1 MSAASGGN
9 SEPKQGQRSQSA
21 RGFYPRSTMRVPQP
35 DIIEHFGNADAVP
48 QLPERCLSRKAGI
61 VRCCPKFD
69 IEMSVFLMSNAPKT
83 VLCIHDLPGFG
94 RAGLSVIV
102 PVLSALGA
110 QAVAVPTAVLS
121 THTGGLGTP
130 AKLVNPGYGPA
141 ALEHYRRLGLR
152 FDCIYSGYLADASQ
166 AKLVEQAMDLW
177 PDALTVVDPVMGD
190 HGRMYRGLAPE
201 MVPAMYTLCSRA
213 SLILPNTTEAA
224 LLLGDPMPG
233 VTGEAELHTAQTQ
246 AQRLTRICPRV
257 LITGVAA
264 GRGIACVGADRATGE
279 SLVRTPMVP
288 KSFHGTGDIFGAV
301 LVGRLLQG
309 NVLPAAAQAAAVFV
323 ADCLK
328 ATPDEADERLG
339 VWLESVLPRL
349 MQNPE

>member
-1 MSAASGGN
+1 
-9 SEPKQGQRSQSA
+9 
-21 RGFYPRSTMRVPQP
+21 
-35 DIIEHFGNADAVP
+35 
-48 QLPERCLSRKAGI
+48 
-61 VRCCPKFD
+61 
-69 IEMSVFLMSNAPKT
+69 
-83 VLCIHDLPGFG
+83 
-94 RAGLSVIV
+94 
-102 PVLSALGA
+102 
-110 QAVAVPTAVLS
+110 
-121 THTGGLGTP
+121 
-130 AKLVNPGYGPA
+130 
-141 ALEHYRRLGLR
+141 
-152 FDCIYSGYLADASQ
+152 
-166 AKLVEQAMDLW
+166 MDLW

-233 VTGEAELHTAQTQ
+233 VTGE
-246 AQRLTRICPRV
+246 
-257 LITGVAA
+257 
-264 GRGIACVGADRATGE
+264 E

>member
-1 MSAASGGN
+1 
-9 SEPKQGQRSQSA
+9 
-21 RGFYPRSTMRVPQP
+21 
-35 DIIEHFGNADAVP
+35 
-48 QLPERCLSRKAGI
+48 
-61 VRCCPKFD
+61 
-69 IEMSVFLMSNAPKT
+69 
-83 VLCIHDLPGFG
+83 
-94 RAGLSVIV
+94 
-102 PVLSALGA
+102 
-110 QAVAVPTAVLS
+110 
-121 THTGGLGTP
+121 
-130 AKLVNPGYGPA
+130 
-141 ALEHYRRLGLR
+141 
-152 FDCIYSGYLADASQ
+152 
-166 AKLVEQAMDLW
+166 
-177 PDALTVVDPVMGD
+177 
-190 HGRMYRGLAPE
+190 
-201 MVPAMYTLCSRA
+201 MYTLCSRA

-233 VTGEAELHTAQTQ
+233 VTGEAELHTAQAQ

-264 GRGIACVGADRATGE
+264 GRGIACVGADRVTGE

>member
-1 MSAASGGN
+1 MPTPRVAA
-9 SEPKQGQRSQSA
+9 
-21 RGFYPRSTMRVPQP
+21 
-35 DIIEHFGNADAVP
+35 
-48 QLPERCLSRKAGI
+48 
-61 VRCCPKFD
+61 
-69 IEMSVFLMSNAPKT
+69 
-83 VLCIHDLPGFG
+83 IHDMSGFG
-94 RAGLSVIV
+94 RCSLTVAI
-102 PVLSALGA
+102 PVLSAMGVQCCPL
-110 QAVAVPTAVLS
+110 PTAYLS
-121 THTGGLGTP
+121 THTGGFTGYTFLDMTDELPKIAAHWAELGI
-130 AKLVNPGYGPA
+130 
-141 ALEHYRRLGLR
+141 H
-152 FDCIYSGYLADASQ
+152 FDAVYTGFMGSEAQ
-166 AKLVEQAMDLW
+166 MDLAA
-177 PDALTVVDPVMGD
+177 DFVRTFRRDRSTIFICDPVMGD

-233 VTGEAELHTAQTQ
+233 VTGEAELHTAQAQ

>member
-1 MSAASGGN
+1 
-9 SEPKQGQRSQSA
+9 
-21 RGFYPRSTMRVPQP
+21 
-35 DIIEHFGNADAVP
+35 
-48 QLPERCLSRKAGI
+48 
-61 VRCCPKFD
+61 
-69 IEMSVFLMSNAPKT
+69 MSNAPKT

-130 AKLVNPGYGPA
+130 AKLANPGYGPA

-233 VTGEAELHTAQTQ
+233 VTGEAELHTAQAQ

-264 GRGIACVGADRATGE
+264 GRGIACVRADRATGE

-288 KSFHGTGDIFGAV
+288 KSFHGTGIFWCGA
-301 LVGRLLQG
+301 GRAAAAG
-309 NVLPAAAQAAAVFV
+309 NVLPRRRTGCRRV
-323 ADCLK
+323 CSRLPESHPLMK
-328 ATPDEADERLG
+328 LTRRLG

>member
-1 MSAASGGN
+1 
-9 SEPKQGQRSQSA
+9 
-21 RGFYPRSTMRVPQP
+21 
-35 DIIEHFGNADAVP
+35 
-48 QLPERCLSRKAGI
+48 
-61 VRCCPKFD
+61 
-69 IEMSVFLMSNAPKT
+69 MSNVPKT

-130 AKLVNPGYGPA
+130 AKLANPGYGPA

-233 VTGEAELHTAQTQ
+233 VTGEAELHTAQAQ

-323 ADCLK
+323 VDCLK

-339 VWLESVLPRL
+339 VWLESVLPQL

>member
-1 MSAASGGN
+1 
-9 SEPKQGQRSQSA
+9 
-21 RGFYPRSTMRVPQP
+21 
-35 DIIEHFGNADAVP
+35 
-48 QLPERCLSRKAGI
+48 
-61 VRCCPKFD
+61 
-69 IEMSVFLMSNAPKT
+69 
-83 VLCIHDLPGFG
+83 
-94 RAGLSVIV
+94 
-102 PVLSALGA
+102 
-110 QAVAVPTAVLS
+110 
-121 THTGGLGTP
+121 
-130 AKLVNPGYGPA
+130 
-141 ALEHYRRLGLR
+141 
-152 FDCIYSGYLADASQ
+152 
-166 AKLVEQAMDLW
+166 
-177 PDALTVVDPVMGD
+177 
-190 HGRMYRGLAPE
+190 MYRGLAPE

-246 AQRLTRICPRV
+246 AQRLTRIC
-257 LITGVAA
+257 A
-264 GRGIACVGADRATGE
+264 GAHHRCGRRARHCLRWGRPCHRRKSGAHPHGT
-279 SLVRTPMVP
+279 

>member
-1 MSAASGGN
+1 
-9 SEPKQGQRSQSA
+9 
-21 RGFYPRSTMRVPQP
+21 
-35 DIIEHFGNADAVP
+35 
-48 QLPERCLSRKAGI
+48 
-61 VRCCPKFD
+61 
-69 IEMSVFLMSNAPKT
+69 MSNAPKT

-130 AKLVNPGYGPA
+130 AKLANPGYGPA

-233 VTGEAELHTAQTQ
+233 VTGEAELHTAQAQ

-309 NVLPAAAQAAAVFV
+309 NVLPAAAQAAAESGTPLLLVGGV
-323 ADCLK
+323 HDWIAPLHRSSILAHLHALPQAQALLWAEPEHDGHADLLFG
-328 ATPDEADERLG
+328 ATRSEANPALMAQITRFLRPEKFDEMKK
-339 VWLESVLPRL
+339 SC
-349 MQNPE
+349 

>member
-1 MSAASGGN
+1 MSDFWKSYDITAAEYGAGY
-9 SEPKQGQRSQSA
+9 EC
-21 RGFYPRSTMRVPQP
+21 YPLFGTVHL
-35 DIIEHFGNADAVP
+35 IELA
-48 QLPERCLSRKAGI
+48 
-61 VRCCPKFD
+61 
-69 IEMSVFLMSNAPKT
+69 
-83 VLCIHDLPGFG
+83 
-94 RAGLSVIV
+94 
-102 PVLSALGA
+102 LSALFLLCM
-110 QAVAVPTAVLS
+110 VWWFRRS
-121 THTGGLGTP
+121 TPRTRRHI
-130 AKLVNPGYGPA
+130 LVGVTA
-141 ALEHYRRLGLR
+141 AL
-152 FDCIYSGYLADASQ
+152 LAD
-166 AKLVEQAMDLW
+166 
-177 PDALTVVDPVMGD
+177 
-190 HGRMYRGLAPE
+190 
-201 MVPAMYTLCSRA
+201 
-213 SLILPNTTEAA
+213 EAA

-339 VWLESVLPRL
+339 VWLESVLPQL

>member
-1 MSAASGGN
+1 
-9 SEPKQGQRSQSA
+9 
-21 RGFYPRSTMRVPQP
+21 
-35 DIIEHFGNADAVP
+35 
-48 QLPERCLSRKAGI
+48 
-61 VRCCPKFD
+61 
-69 IEMSVFLMSNAPKT
+69 MSNAPKT

-130 AKLVNPGYGPA
+130 AKLANPGYGPA

-190 HGRMYRGLAPE
+190 HV
-201 MVPAMYTLCSRA
+201 MVVGDVRLGEHRA

-339 VWLESVLPRL
+339 VWLESVLPQL

>member
-1 MSAASGGN
+1 MNRTDRPARCAA
-9 SEPKQGQRSQSA
+9 
-21 RGFYPRSTMRVPQP
+21 V
-35 DIIEHFGNADAVP
+35 
-48 QLPERCLSRKAGI
+48 
-61 VRCCPKFD
+61 
-69 IEMSVFLMSNAPKT
+69 
-83 VLCIHDLPGFG
+83 HDLSGLG
-94 RAGLSVIV
+94 RCSLSVILPAMSV
-102 PVLSALGA
+102 MGVQVCPL
-110 QAVAVPTAVLS
+110 PTAVLS
-121 THTGGLGTP
+121 THTGGFGTP
-130 AKLVNPGYGPA
+130 ARRDLTDYLTEALAHYRTLGLPMECVYTGYLGSVAQVALCQGLFAEWPA
-141 ALEHYRRLGLR
+141 AM
-152 FDCIYSGYLADASQ
+152 
-166 AKLVEQAMDLW
+166 K
-177 PDALTVVDPVMGD
+177 VVDPVMGD

>member
-1 MSAASGGN
+1 MI
-9 SEPKQGQRSQSA
+9 
-21 RGFYPRSTMRVPQP
+21 YP
-35 DIIEHFGNADAVP
+35 
-48 QLPERCLSRKAGI
+48 
-61 VRCCPKFD
+61 
-69 IEMSVFLMSNAPKT
+69 
-83 VLCIHDLPGFG
+83 
-94 RAGLSVIV
+94 
-102 PVLSALGA
+102 AL
-110 QAVAVPTAVLS
+110 
-121 THTGGLGTP
+121 GGLGFRSLCLCFRRWGHRPLPYQQQCFPPTRAGWAPRPSWPTP
-130 AKLVNPGYGPA
+130 VTAPQLWSITG
-141 ALEHYRRLGLR
+141 LGLR

-190 HGRMYRGLAPE
+190 HGRMYHGLAPE

-233 VTGEAELHTAQTQ
+233 VTGEAELHTAQAQ

>member
-1 MSAASGGN
+1 MNDFWKSYDITHAELGPNFRCYPLYGKIHLIELALSLVFIVGMALWYRRSSA
-9 SEPKQGQRSQSA
+9 SA
-21 RGFYPRSTMRVPQP
+21 RRRILVGVT
-35 DIIEHFGNADAVP
+35 I
-48 QLPERCLSRKAGI
+48 
-61 VRCCPKFD
+61 
-69 IEMSVFLMSNAPKT
+69 
-83 VLCIHDLPGFG
+83 
-94 RAGLSVIV
+94 
-102 PVLSALGA
+102 AL
-110 QAVAVPTAVLS
+110 
-121 THTGGLGTP
+121 
-130 AKLVNPGYGPA
+130 
-141 ALEHYRRLGLR
+141 
-152 FDCIYSGYLADASQ
+152 LAD
-166 AKLVEQAMDLW
+166 
-177 PDALTVVDPVMGD
+177 
-190 HGRMYRGLAPE
+190 
-201 MVPAMYTLCSRA
+201 
-213 SLILPNTTEAA
+213 EAA

-323 ADCLK
+323 SDCLK

-339 VWLESVLPRL
+339 VWLESVLPQL

>member
-1 MSAASGGN
+1 
-9 SEPKQGQRSQSA
+9 
-21 RGFYPRSTMRVPQP
+21 
-35 DIIEHFGNADAVP
+35 
-48 QLPERCLSRKAGI
+48 
-61 VRCCPKFD
+61 
-69 IEMSVFLMSNAPKT
+69 MSNAPKT

-130 AKLVNPGYGPA
+130 AKLANPGYGPA

-233 VTGEAELHTAQTQ
+233 VTGEAELHTAQAQ

-264 GRGIACVGADRATGE
+264 GRGIACVGAPAKVWCAPPWYPRASMARGIFSVRCWWGGCCRATYCPP
-279 SLVRTPMVP
+279 L
-288 KSFHGTGDIFGAV
+288 H
-301 LVGRLLQG
+301 RL
-309 NVLPAAAQAAAVFV
+309 PP
-323 ADCLK
+323 CLWPT
-328 ATPDEADERLG
+328 A
-339 VWLESVLPRL
+339 
-349 MQNPE
+349 

>member
-1 MSAASGGN
+1 MSDFWKSYDITAAEYGAGY
-9 SEPKQGQRSQSA
+9 EC
-21 RGFYPRSTMRVPQP
+21 YPLFGTVHL
-35 DIIEHFGNADAVP
+35 IELA
-48 QLPERCLSRKAGI
+48 
-61 VRCCPKFD
+61 
-69 IEMSVFLMSNAPKT
+69 
-83 VLCIHDLPGFG
+83 
-94 RAGLSVIV
+94 
-102 PVLSALGA
+102 LSALF
-110 QAVAVPTAVLS
+110 L
-121 THTGGLGTP
+121 LGMVWWYRRSAPRTRRHI
-130 AKLVNPGYGPA
+130 LVGVTA
-141 ALEHYRRLGLR
+141 ALLG
-152 FDCIYSGYLADASQ
+152 D
-166 AKLVEQAMDLW
+166 
-177 PDALTVVDPVMGD
+177 
-190 HGRMYRGLAPE
+190 
-201 MVPAMYTLCSRA
+201 
-213 SLILPNTTEAA
+213 EAA

-339 VWLESVLPRL
+339 VWLESVLPQL

>member
-1 MSAASGGN
+1 M
-9 SEPKQGQRSQSA
+9 
-21 RGFYPRSTMRVPQP
+21 
-35 DIIEHFGNADAVP
+35 
-48 QLPERCLSRKAGI
+48 
-61 VRCCPKFD
+61 
-69 IEMSVFLMSNAPKT
+69 APK
-83 VLCIHDLPGFG
+83 VRQSGSHPDLP
-94 RAGLSVIV
+94 AG
-102 PVLSALGA
+102 SA
-110 QAVAVPTAVLS
+110 
-121 THTGGLGTP
+121 
-130 AKLVNPGYGPA
+130 NPGYGPA

-233 VTGEAELHTAQTQ
+233 VTGEAELHTAQAQ

-264 GRGIACVGADRATGE
+264 GRGIACVGADRATGA
-279 SLVRTPMVP
+279 
-288 KSFHGTGDIFGAV
+288 GDIFGAV

-339 VWLESVLPRL
+339 VWLESVLPQL